1 MKLKNMAAFAVAFVG
16 AAAVL
21 AGATTIAA
29 PPANAAAKYSAIV
42 YAPASGAWGWAMLA
56 GTQQQASDVAMT
68 YCAGAGGADCQS
80 AAKSS
85 AGGCVS
91 LVRSKTDGSVW
102 FGGTGATPAESQGNA
117 FGRIGGGDLLV
128 STCSGTDGEPADPK
142 GAGGVS
148 PPPVKAPAPAPAPAA
163 PPPPP
168 VEKKVAPTNAV
179 TMDINISG
187 VNADISIASSAEIPG
202 TCTYKATAPLLPAV
216 NKTFDLGVNGTMNF
230 STLAPPLFSTYHV
243 VLSCKGQFDGK
254 SVEFGHVEKDVT
266 ATG

>member
-1 MKLKNMAAFAVAFVG
+1 MKLKNMAAFAVAIL
-16 AAAVL
+16 AAAAAL

-29 PPANAAAKYSAIV
+29 PSANAAAKYSAIV

-56 GTQQQASDVAMT
+56 GTQQQAADVAMT
-68 YCAGAGGADCQS
+68 YCAGAGGADCQV
-80 AAKSS
+80 AAKSA

-102 FGGTGATPAESQGNA
+102 FGGTGATPAESQGNG

-148 PPPVKAPAPAPAPAA
+148 PVPVKAPAPAQAP

-179 TMDINISG
+179 TMNIVISG
-187 VNADISIASSAEIPG
+187 VNADIDIASTAEIPG

-216 NKTFDLGVNGTMNF
+216 NKTFDLGANGSTSF
-230 STLAPPLFSTYHV
+230 STLAPPLLSTYHV
-243 VLSCKGQFDGK
+243 VLSCKGTFDGK
-254 SVEFGHVEKDVT
+254 SVEFGHVEQDVT
-266 ATG
+266 AAG